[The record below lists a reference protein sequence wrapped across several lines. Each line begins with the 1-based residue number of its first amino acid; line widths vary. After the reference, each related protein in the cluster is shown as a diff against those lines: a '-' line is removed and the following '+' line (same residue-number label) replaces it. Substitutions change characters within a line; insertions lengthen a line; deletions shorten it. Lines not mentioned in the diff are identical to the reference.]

1 MLRLLSSG
9 PDVADLQSRLNS
21 APPTTQAPLAVDGI
35 FGPKT
40 RARVVEFQER
50 KGLVA
55 DGIVGPK
62 TWAALLAIPELIYP
76 PRSGIDCGAGDPDNQ
91 PLVAQVAMEF
101 GQDLV
106 AVGLVPAGAA
116 FNPFESGGMSL
127 PSAPSL
133 PSLPA
138 LPKFRKLSPGEEAT
152 ARSVFGSSLDY
163 GSVFI
168 TNKAGAKNRP
178 FTVAIPLPAIV
189 AASFGVGGIVQVLL
203 LGAHA
208 AAPSRDLLIH
218 ELTHVWHNRSTLR
231 TRGRSSPIR
240 SLARPWRSPPTSPK
254 SRRLLATS
262 TSPRPTPF
270 ARTRASPNRSPSP
283 PTRTFA
289 VSRSTPMPPNKS
301 QTKSNKTSP
310 PLSPTSRASRQG
322 RSTRT
327 TIDRSTTT
335 PTSRMC
341 ALRQ

>member
-1 MLRLLSSG
+1 MLRLLSSGSSG

-40 RARVVEFQER
+40 
-50 KGLVA
+50 
-55 DGIVGPK
+55 
-62 TWAALLAIPELIYP
+62 WAALLAIPELIYP
-76 PRSGIDCGAGDPDNQ
+76 PRSGIACGAGDPDNQ

-218 ELTHVWHNRSTLR
+218 ELTHVWQSQHASNKGAFIANSVACQAVAIAANLAEVATAAGNLDLAKANAIRTHKGFPESFPFSAYAHIRGKPFNAYAAEQIANQVEQNVAAIVAHVASVAAGAIDSDNNRSLNNNTNVEDVR
-231 TRGRSSPIR
+231 
-240 SLARPWRSPPTSPK
+240 
-254 SRRLLATS
+254 LATVI
-262 TSPRPTPF
+262 P
-270 ARTRASPNRSPSP
+270 
-283 PTRTFA
+283 
-289 VSRSTPMPPNKS
+289 
-301 QTKSNKTSP
+301 
-310 PLSPTSRASRQG
+310 
-322 RSTRT
+322 
-327 TIDRSTTT
+327 
-335 PTSRMC
+335 
-341 ALRQ
+341 